1 MEPTSQVKRRH
12 YSELVR
18 EPGRALRPTREDIT
32 RRLKE
37 VRSYAAAHVD
47 EMVASLTARLAA
59 CSAVTFSFAPDAGRA
74 VEIIKGIA
82 GDRMIAVNR
91 AAVIDNELKK
101 GLVLSACSIV
111 DSYDGRFSACPDNS
125 SDGRATFAASTFDA
139 RFESFGRPS
148 DLLGRRSA
156 AIEQEGTKDFVGLL
170 GINAI
175 SAEDGSVVL
184 LQHMSNI
191 GRVFERAADIV
202 LVAGIDKIVKN
213 LDDAVF
219 QTKCMAVF
227 GAEAL
232 PLPPSPDEKRRD
244 LETIL
249 STMPPGK
256 ASGTQLHLILLDNDR
271 MSLLHSEFADFFLC
285 IGCRVCTASCPPYLS
300 GKPLSPRNLVSNLKK
315 YLPQVGP
322 GLLEGESP
330 PFPSGASEA
339 PPDGE
344 IEEDAVWACT
354 TCHACLTVCPL
365 ELRHTDAIMGLR
377 RNLAMIA
384 TSNRSSRAIRNPLK
398 NVELRGHPW
407 TGINLHREEW
417 TAGLDIAIMADH
429 AQGVDL
435 LYWVGCTPSLDDRGA
450 KVARA
455 TASLMKRAGIK
466 FAILGR
472 EERCCGEPSRR
483 LGNEYLFELQAKE
496 NISMLKRYDVRK
508 IVASCPH
515 CYNMLKNEYP
525 RFGGEYE
532 VIHHTELFD
541 GLFREG
547 RLQVDRGTGKG
558 SEAVT
563 YHDPCCLA
571 RDNGVYEPPR
581 QLLRAVAGKVR
592 EMDRNRENSF
602 CCGGGG
608 GRIWLEEN
616 IGQRISEIRVGE
628 ALRTGAGTIATACPF
643 CLLMFEDAIKAK
655 GCELKAVDVAELL
668 EGVVGI
674 CEDGRDQSTGT
685 GSV

>member
-1 MEPTSQVKRRH
+1 
-12 YSELVR
+12 VR
-18 EPGRALRPTREDIT
+18 EPGRPLRPTREEVV

-37 VRSYAAAHVD
+37 VRSYAAAHVE

-59 CSAVTFSFAPDAGRA
+59 CPAVTFSFAPDAGRA
-74 VEIIKGIA
+74 VEIIREVA

-91 AAVIDNELKK
+91 AAVIDNELKN
-101 GLVLSACSIV
+101 GLVLSACTIV
-111 DSYDGRFSACPDNS
+111 DSYDGPLPACPDNS
-125 SDGRATFAASTFDA
+125 SEGRATFAALTFDS

-148 DLLGRRSA
+148 DLLGRRAA

-191 GRVFERAADIV
+191 GRVFERAAD
-202 LVAGIDKIVKN
+202 
-213 LDDAVF
+213 
-219 QTKCMAVF
+219 KCMAVF

-232 PLPPSPDEKRRD
+232 PLRPSPDEKRRD

-256 ASGTQLHLILLDNDR
+256 ASGTRLHLILLDNDR

-285 IGCRVCTASCPPYLS
+285 IGCRVCAASCPPYLS

-322 GLLEGESP
+322 GLLEGEAP
-330 PFPSGASEA
+330 PFPNGASEA

-384 TSNRSSRAIRNPLK
+384 TSNRNSRAIRNPLK

-417 TAGLDIAIMADH
+417 TAGLDVAIMADH

-455 TASLMKRAGIK
+455 TAALMKRAGIK

-472 EERCCGEPSRR
+472 EERCCGEPCRR
-483 LGNEYLFELQAKE
+483 LGNEYLFELQAKK
-496 NISMLKRYDVRK
+496 NVVMLKRYEVRK

-515 CYNMLKNEYP
+515 CYSMLKNEYP

-541 GLFREG
+541 GLFRER
-547 RLQVDRGTGKG
+547 RLRVDRGTGKG

-563 YHDPCCLA
+563 YHDPCCLG

-616 IGQRISEIRVGE
+616 IGQRISEIRIEE
-628 ALRTGAGTIATACPF
+628 AIRTGAGTIATACPF

-655 GCELKAVDVAELL
+655 GLELKAVDMAELL
-668 EGVVGI
+668 EEAVRI
-674 CEDGRDQSTGT
+674 CEDGKDQRAEKGPSDPYRQPSIDAQGHQMPVCPGRPRFTIL
-685 GSV
+685 